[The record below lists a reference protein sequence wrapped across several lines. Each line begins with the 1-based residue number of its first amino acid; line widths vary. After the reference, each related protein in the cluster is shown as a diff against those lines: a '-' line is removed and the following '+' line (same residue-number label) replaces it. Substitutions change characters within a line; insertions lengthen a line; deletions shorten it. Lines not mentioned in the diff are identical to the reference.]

1 MLGRAVGA
9 KNRRWQTHIRVAAEA
24 GGTAEVGAQALDPEL
39 AESGKTRHVASMS
52 RLYVLGALSARTR
65 KGPIQRG
72 ESSDWEG
79 RGVCAVST
87 VQQHL
92 VPNVELHVPPGNF
105 ELRLAPVLPLLQQRP
120 HLLCHAPQE
129 NGRVLAW
136 TRWVRGRGEGK
147 RAAGVLATIGVE
159 GRVAT
164 PEGRRRVVDRELD
177 QRHQGRP
184 VVNTLAG
191 EGAQDVGDDA
201 VDAF

>member
-24 GGTAEVGAQALDPEL
+24 GGTAEVGAQALDVDIGEDAPRGGYVAAVRVGRRARED
-39 AESGKTRHVASMS
+39 AEGAHPTRGK
-52 RLYVLGALSARTR
+52 
-65 KGPIQRG
+65 QRAG
-72 ESSDWEG
+72 GEG
-79 RGVCAVST
+79 RVLR

-92 VPNVELHVPPGNF
+92 VPHRKLHVPPGGV

-159 GRVAT
+159 GLAT
-164 PEGRRRVVDRELD
+164 PEGRRRVVDREVD

-184 VVNTLAG
+184 VVSTLAG